1 MIRKYW
7 EKIRPSST
15 EYDPENSAAENESE
29 RLQCLNRRLK
39 YKIKAC
45 LKNSRKQEKVI
56 NQLKLENEILN
67 DEKQKELQASEK
79 RSNKREMERQRLENE
94 NQNFENDLKEKEE
107 KIQFDEREN
116 RKYKTNLQEKIKAIE
131 GKNEALITKLKNNKN
146 TNRKIFMLTLVGV
159 AIATSIGFWQ
169 VEHGHAKELLSYDY
183 ENQKYKDDLQEK
195 QKELKI
201 FEEQLNRLEMDQ
213 QRLGNDNKNYKDD
226 LQGKQKELQALEE
239 RLGKLETENRRLEG
253 EKQNC
258 ENGLKNTQT
267 KLQSRDRE
275 NQKYKNDLQEKVKA
289 IEEQYNTF
297 IKRELLF
304 DGFNNDF

>member
-1 MIRKYW
+1 MASRDEHERIR
-7 EKIRPSST
+7 RPTST
-15 EYDPENSAAENESE
+15 TSDPETSMPENEIDRLLRRYK
-29 RLQCLNRRLK
+29 RLQDSL
-39 YKIKAC
+39 KAC
-45 LKNSRKQEKVI
+45 RKRSRKQEKVI

-131 GKNEALITKLKNNKN
+131 GKNEALIMKLKNNKN

-195 QKELKI
+195 Q
-201 FEEQLNRLEMDQ
+201 N
-213 QRLGNDNKNYKDD
+213 
-226 LQGKQKELQALEE
+226 ELQSFKG
-239 RLGKLETENRRLEG
+239 RLDKLEIENRRVEN
-253 EKQNC
+253 EKENC
-258 ENGLKNTQT
+258 ENDLKKTQT
-267 KLQSRDRE
+267 KLQA
-275 NQKYKNDLQEKVKA
+275 NEK
-289 IEEQYNTF
+289 QYNTF
-297 IKRELLF
+297 RNCE
-304 DGFNNDF
+304 